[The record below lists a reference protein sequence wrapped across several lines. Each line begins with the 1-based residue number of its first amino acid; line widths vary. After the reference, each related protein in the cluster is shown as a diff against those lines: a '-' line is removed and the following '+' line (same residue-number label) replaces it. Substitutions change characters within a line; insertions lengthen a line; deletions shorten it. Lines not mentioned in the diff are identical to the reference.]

1 MSAPGYDSYRDSG
14 IDWLGEIPS
23 HWDVKPIKAIASYN
37 DDVLTEATPPDHEI
51 DYVEISDVQAGLGI
65 RGSTTYAFSDAPS
78 RARRRVQD
86 GDIIVS
92 TVRTYLRAIAAITAP
107 AENTVVSTGFAVIR
121 PRAIYSR
128 FIGYALLAEQTIN
141 QIIARSVGVSYPA
154 INASDLVR
162 IPVSVPPPAEQAAIA
177 AFLDRETDKI
187 DALVEAQTRLI
198 ELLKEKR
205 QAVISHAVTKGLD
218 PAAPM
223 KDSGVEWLGQ
233 VPAHWEI
240 MRLKQDLSFLT
251 SGARGWAEHYAEEG
265 PVFLRIG
272 NLTRDSVDLDLA
284 DVQRVSA
291 PEGSEGERT
300 LLLPD
305 DVVFSITAFLGSVA
319 VIPSDFERAFVSQ
332 HVALARPRQQRL
344 RSRWIAYVTL
354 SSMGKAQFGLEG
366 YGGTKV
372 QLSLPDIANLV
383 MTAPP
388 IQEQDH
394 ILSRLEQRLSRLDG
408 LISEAVTAVA
418 LLQERR
424 AALISAAVTGKI
436 DVRGLAPAQAEAA

>member
-1 MSAPGYDSYRDSG
+1 MSVPAYDSYNESG
-14 IDWLGEIPS
+14 VEWLGKVPS
-23 HWDVKPIKAIASYN
+23 HWRITRVKDVC
-37 DDVLTEATPPDHEI
+37 EI
-51 DYVEISDVQAGLGI
+51 LNGFPFDSKMFDPEIGQ
-65 RGSTTYAFSDAPS
+65 P
-78 RARRRVQD
+78 
-86 GDIIVS
+86 
-92 TVRTYLRAIAAITAP
+92 
-107 AENTVVSTGFAVIR
+107 
-121 PRAIYSR
+121 
-128 FIGYALLAEQTIN
+128 
-141 QIIARSVGVSYPA
+141 
-154 INASDLVR
+154 LVR
-162 IPVSVPPPAEQAAIA
+162 IRDLNAVEAEVRFAGTSSDRYLVTSRELLIGMDGDFNVGRWRGVEPALLNQRVCALNAPSETMSKLLEYALANPLKRINDLTYSTTVKHLSAFQVGAIRLALPPGDELPELID
-177 AFLDRETDKI
+177 FLDRETSKI

-218 PAAPM
+218 PAASM
-223 KDSGVEWLGQ
+223 NDSGVEWLGQ
-233 VPAHWEI
+233 VPAHWDI
-240 MRLKQDLSFLT
+240 MRLKHDLSFLT

-265 PVFLRIG
+265 PIFLRIG

-284 DVQRVSA
+284 DIQRVSA

-319 VIPSDFERAFVSQ
+319 VIPFDFERAFVSQ

-344 RSRWIAYVTL
+344 RSRWIAYATL

-383 MTAPP
+383 ITAPP
-388 IQEQDH
+388 IHEQDH
-394 ILSRLEQRLSRLDG
+394 ILSQLEQKLSRLDG
-408 LISEAVTAVA
+408 LISEAATAIA

-436 DVRGLAPAQAEAA
+436 DVRGLASEQAEAA

>member
-1 MSAPGYDSYRDSG
+1 MSASGYESYRESG
-14 IDWLGEIPS
+14 IEWLGEIPS
-23 HWDVKPIKAIASYN
+23 HWHVKPIKAVASYN

-162 IPVSVPPPAEQAAIA
+162 IPVSVPPPAEQAVIA
-177 AFLDRETDKI
+177 AFLDRETGKI

-233 VPAHWEI
+233 VPAHWKVGPLRACLSQRSEKNENAANQNYLSLVAGRGVI
-240 MRLKQDLSFLT
+240 PYADKGDMGNKKPEDLSRCKIVREGDIVINSMNFGIGSFGRSIY
-251 SGARGWAEHYAEEG
+251 SGVCSAVYVVLYEADG
-265 PVFLRIG
+265 
-272 NLTRDSVDLDLA
+272 SVDLDFAASIFATRSFQTYAQSFGNGILA
-284 DVQRVSA
+284 HRSA
-291 PEGSEGERT
+291 IGWDELKALQVGVPPIEEQHEILAR
-300 LLLPD
+300 L
-305 DVVFSITAFLGSVA
+305 
-319 VIPSDFERAFVSQ
+319 RAFDDYS
-332 HVALARPRQQRL
+332 LRL
-344 RSRWIAYVTL
+344 TS
-354 SSMGKAQFGLEG
+354 
-366 YGGTKV
+366 KV
-372 QLSLPDIANLV
+372 QSAI
-383 MTAPP
+383 
-388 IQEQDH
+388 
-394 ILSRLEQRLSRLDG
+394 
-408 LISEAVTAVA
+408 A

-424 AALISAAVTGKI
+424 SALISAAVTGKI
-436 DVRGLAPAQAEAA
+436 DVRGLRPEQAEAA

>member
-1 MSAPGYDSYRDSG
+1 MSAPGYESYRESG

-23 HWDVKPIKAIASYN
+23 HWDVKPIKAVASYN

-65 RGSTTYAFSDAPS
+65 RGSTTYAFRDAPS

-177 AFLDRETDKI
+177 AFLDRETGKI

-233 VPAHWEI
+233 VPAHWEVVPTRSLI
-240 MRLKQDLSFLT
+240 S
-251 SGARGWAEHYAEEG
+251 
-265 PVFLRIG
+265 LR
-272 NLTRDSVDLDLA
+272 RQQV
-284 DVQRVSA
+284 
-291 PEGSEGERT
+291 GERHAEFQLLSLT
-300 LLLPD
+300 LRGVIVRDRESGHGKFPTEFNTYQVVRPNDLVFCLFDMDETPRTVGISRHDGMITGAYDVFASPDVHISEFVYWLYLGRDFKKALRPFYTGLRKVIRKETFGSIPLALPPPD
-305 DVVFSITAFLGSVA
+305 ERQAIVAFLNETTRQL
-319 VIPSDFERAFVSQ
+319 DE
-332 HVALARPRQQRL
+332 LA
-344 RSRWIAYVTL
+344 
-354 SSMGKAQFGLEG
+354 AQAE
-366 YGGTKV
+366 
-372 QLSLPDIANLV
+372 A
-383 MTAPP
+383 
-388 IQEQDH
+388 
-394 ILSRLEQRLSRLDG
+394 
-408 LISEAVTAVA
+408 AVT

-436 DVRGLAPAQAEAA
+436 DVRGLAPQQAEAA